1 MSPVPAVP
9 EGAVPAVPE
18 GFAAAYRDQQARY
31 PAGEPGWQPVH
42 TVYVPADR
50 FTARTVSE
58 WGEQASSLV
67 KAHLPDADA
76 LAEVF
81 GVPAGLAEGVHARL
95 LTKLSTEPVEDLR
108 IDFED
113 GYGVRPGEEE
123 DRHVA
128 RAVEAVAALHAE
140 GALPRRWGPRVKS
153 FADGDPA
160 RSVRTLSLF
169 VTGVAERAGGLPPG
183 FTVTFPKILM
193 EPYVTLFAGV
203 LERLEARAG
212 ARLPFEMQVEAPQT
226 LHFLRPELAQSL
238 GGRLAAAHFGVFDYT
253 AAIGLPPH
261 EQRLDHPAC
270 DHARHVMQTA
280 LAGTGVELSDG
291 SLAASPASGRAKDV
305 HALWRRHAELVRH
318 SLRHG
323 FYQGWDMHPSHL
335 VSRFATVY
343 AFHLARY
350 DDYHERVSAWEER
363 RQAGGGIMDEPATI
377 RTLAAALRRAD
388 AALP

>member
-1 MSPVPAVP
+1 VPAVP
-9 EGAVPAVPE
+9 DLPP
-18 GFAAAYRDQQARY
+18 GFAAAYRAQQARY
-31 PAGEPGWQPVH
+31 PHLAAAPGWQPVH

-50 FTARTVSE
+50 FSDRTVTE
-58 WGEQASSLV
+58 WRDQALSLV
-67 KAHLPDADA
+67 KAHLGGPGQ

-81 GVPAGLAEGVHARL
+81 GTPARL
-95 LTKLSTEPVEDLR
+95 AAAVHEKVLAKLAHEPIEDLR

-113 GYGVRPGEEE
+113 GYGVRPGDVE
-123 DRHVA
+123 DEHVA
-128 RAVEAVAALHAE
+128 RAAEAVAALHAA

-153 FADGDPA
+153 FADGDPR
-160 RSVRTLSLF
+160 RSVRTLKGF
-169 VTGVAERAGGLPPG
+169 VTGVAERIGVLPAG
-183 FTVTFPKILM
+183 FTVTFPKVLV
-193 EPYVTLFAGV
+193 EDYLGQFAGM
-203 LERLEARAG
+203 LERLEAG
-212 ARLPFEMQVEAPQT
+212 LGVRLRFEMQVEAPQT
-226 LHFLRPELAQSL
+226 LPFLRAELAESL

-253 AAIGLPPH
+253 AALGLPPH

-280 LAGTGVELSDG
+280 FAGTGVELSDG
-291 SLAASPASGRAKDV
+291 SLAASPASDRAADV

-343 AFHLARY
+343 AFHLADY
-350 DDYHERVSAWEER
+350 DSYRERVTAWEDQRE
-363 RQAGGGIMDEPATI
+363 AGGGVMDEPATI